1 FKGQILLLDAPTGL
15 LLISLEIPT
24 SPSPVFCLMDK
35 HIELHCNFTIW
46 KSVKLED
53 VAVKWTI
60 NNEFGEKTVYQFDGK
75 HTLYHRNGALVNP
88 ELLTQGSASLNLH
101 NVTLD
106 DEGIYTCTVLI
117 TPQYGSGTIQLQAGW
132 ASHYPLLS
140 VLLSPQN
147 PEITA
152 GGEKTF
158 SCDVHQFYPQEI
170 DISWLVRKYGSK
182 HERPLTQDICT
193 GVPLAHDK
201 KGMFTV
207 LSRVTREVSEED
219 DGSLYICEVRHESL
233 EKPLRG
239 NTTIFVTS
247 KCASFLILVMLLECS
262 LWLLSACNRRTGTK
276 LINCRFL
283 GLVKYYETQSPL
295 RSS

>member
-1 FKGQILLLDAPTGL
+1 AAASGLRSPGAAAEKSDSLLWPPGARSAG
-15 LLISLEIPT
+15 SLSQAAART
-24 SPSPVFCLMDK
+24 R
-35 HIELHCNFTIW
+35 
-46 KSVKLED
+46 VKLED

-117 TPQYGSGTIQLQAGW
+117 TPQYGSGTIQLQVRAQ
-132 ASHYPLLS
+132 PT

-239 NTTIFVTS
+239 NTTIFVMS
-247 KCASFLILVMLLECS
+247 KWVERGVLCLQSASFLILVMLLECS
-262 LWLLSACNRRTGTK
+262 LWLLSACNHRTGTK

-283 GLVKYYETQSPL
+283 GLVKYYETQACL
-295 RSS
+295 